1 MYVMLAIDQSGN
13 KLLEFVKISEEDAA
27 LQFSPI
33 TVCLIVVKI
42 GKDYLMGFNH
52 WRKDWEIFGG
62 CPEKGETMRE
72 AMIRETKEELGIDC
86 IPEWLGLA
94 HFEMQP
100 DYFSN
105 VVREEY
111 GAIFGVSLGEEYLEQ
126 IEKLRIDREEVEKI
140 ALLGEISSDEEIR
153 ELDRKLIDFY
163 EAYCSI
169 QLSLKECEAFE

>member
-1 MYVMLAIDQSGN
+1 MLAIDQSGN

-105 VVREEY
+105 VIREEY
-111 GAIFGVSLGEEYLEQ
+111 GAIFGVSLGEEYLEK
-126 IEKLRIDREEVEKI
+126 IEKLRIDREEIEKI

-153 ELDRKLIDFY
+153 EIDRKLTEFY
-163 EAYCSI
+163 
-169 QLSLKECEAFE
+169 

>member
-1 MYVMLAIDQSGN
+1 MLAIDQSGN
-13 KLLEFVKISEEDAA
+13 KLLEFIKVTEEDAS

-33 TVCLIVVKI
+33 TVCLLVVKI
-42 GKDYLMGFNH
+42 GSDYLMGFNH
-52 WRKDWEIFGG
+52 WRKGWEIFGG
-62 CPEKGETMRE
+62 CPEEDESMRE
-72 AMIRETKEELGIDC
+72 AMVREAKEELGIDC

-126 IEKLRIDREEVEKI
+126 IEELRIDREEIEKI
-140 ALLGEISSDEEIR
+140 ALLGEISSNEEIR
-153 ELDRKLIDFY
+153 ELDRKLTEFY
-163 EAYCSI
+163 
-169 QLSLKECEAFE
+169 

>member
-1 MYVMLAIDQSGN
+1 MLAIDQFGN
-13 KLLEFVKISEEDAA
+13 KLLEFIEITEEDAA

-33 TVCLIVVKI
+33 TVCLLVVKV

-52 WRKDWEIFGG
+52 WRKAWEIFGG
-62 CPEKGETMRE
+62 CPEEGETMRE
-72 AMIRETKEELGIDC
+72 TMVREAKEELGIDC

-111 GAIFGVSLGEEYLEQ
+111 GAIFGVSLGDEYLEQ
-126 IEKLRIDREEVEKI
+126 IEKMRIDREEIEKI
-140 ALLGEISSDEEIR
+140 SLLGEISSGEEIR
-153 ELDRKLIDFY
+153 ELDRKLTEFY
-163 EAYCSI
+163 
-169 QLSLKECEAFE
+169 

>member
-1 MYVMLAIDQSGN
+1 MLAIDQSGN

-52 WRKDWEIFGG
+52 WRKGWEIFGG

-72 AMIRETKEELGIDC
+72 AMIRETKEDC

-111 GAIFGVSLGEEYLEQ
+111 GAIFGVSLGEEYLEK
-126 IEKLRIDREEVEKI
+126 IEKLRIDREEIEKI
-140 ALLGEISSDEEIR
+140 ALLGEISYDEEIR
-153 ELDRKLIDFY
+153 EIDRKLTEFY
-163 EAYCSI
+163 
-169 QLSLKECEAFE
+169 

>member
-1 MYVMLAIDQSGN
+1 MLAIDQSGN

-52 WRKDWEIFGG
+52 WRKGWEIFGG
-62 CPEKGETMRE
+62 CPEK
-72 AMIRETKEELGIDC
+72 
-86 IPEWLGLA
+86 
-94 HFEMQP
+94 
-100 DYFSN
+100 
-105 VVREEY
+105 

-126 IEKLRIDREEVEKI
+126 IEKLRIDREEIEKI

-153 ELDRKLIDFY
+153 ELDRKLIEFY
-163 EAYCSI
+163 
-169 QLSLKECEAFE
+169 

>member
-1 MYVMLAIDQSGN
+1 MLAIDQSGN
-13 KLLEFVKISEEDAA
+13 KLLEFIKVTEEDAS

-33 TVCLIVVKI
+33 TVCLLVVKI
-42 GKDYLMGFNH
+42 GSDYLMGFNH
-52 WRKDWEIFGG
+52 WRKGWEIFGG
-62 CPEKGETMRE
+62 CPEEGETMRE
-72 AMIRETKEELGIDC
+72 AMVREAKEELGIDC

-126 IEKLRIDREEVEKI
+126 IEELRIDREEIEKI
-140 ALLGEISSDEEIR
+140 ALLGEISSNEEIR
-153 ELDRKLIDFY
+153 ELDRKLTEFY
-163 EAYCSI
+163 
-169 QLSLKECEAFE
+169 

>member
-33 TVCLIVVKI
+33 TVCLIVIKI

-94 HFEMQP
+94 HFKMQP

-163 EAYCSI
+163 
-169 QLSLKECEAFE
+169 

>member
-1 MYVMLAIDQSGN
+1 MLAIDQSGN

-86 IPEWLGLA
+86 IPEWLGIA

-111 GAIFGVSLGEEYLEQ
+111 GAIFGVSLDEEYLEQ
-126 IEKLRIDREEVEKI
+126 IEKLRIDREEIEKI

-153 ELDRKLIDFY
+153 ELDRKLIEFY
-163 EAYCSI
+163 
-169 QLSLKECEAFE
+169 

>member
-33 TVCLIVVKI
+33 TVCLIVIKI

-163 EAYCSI
+163 
-169 QLSLKECEAFE
+169 

>member
-1 MYVMLAIDQSGN
+1 MLAIDQSGN

-105 VVREEY
+105 VVREGY

-163 EAYCSI
+163 
-169 QLSLKECEAFE
+169 